1 MRLIKDYNELNK
13 FFVFFENYIKDL
25 NLSSNIKSNFLQNE
39 FRCYLGC
46 LLIGEKFSNI
56 QKYIS
61 NRYFMEATN
70 CSEIIQIKSFNDMNF
85 SKLISSIFPNLFDVT
100 NDSPE
105 KINQLFLNEI
115 FDKYKSTK
123 VDTNFPVEKFW
134 NEETKEF
141 FDKNGYCIFKNVFSK
156 NDVEKYKEVI
166 YQIAAKEK
174 KSSAAYFYGFNNSL
188 QRVYN
193 LINKTKEFDYLVNN
207 PLITSIMDDLF
218 DRDTL
223 HQKYVMASWH
233 GNIINPGGAAQVVHV
248 DSAVPEPL
256 PEWIIRANVNYI
268 VEDYTI
274 ENGATRCL
282 PGSHLFQ
289 KKPNPK
295 EIDKYKDKFIDL
307 VAPAGSVVIWHGH
320 LWHCSGQNQSDK
332 PRVALLGC
340 YAATHLL
347 EMCLEEYHPLIITNS
362 RKYEMEGDLK
372 KLFSLEHGIRPGSE
386 FL

>member
-1 MRLIKDYNELNK
+1 MKLIKDYNELNK
-13 FFVFFENYIKDL
+13 FFVFFENFLQDL
-25 NLSSNIKSNFLQNE
+25 NLSTDIKSSLLQNE

-46 LLIGEKFSNI
+46 LLIGERLNNI
-56 QKYIS
+56 SKYIS

-70 CSEIIQIKSFNDMNF
+70 CSEIIQIKDINSMNF
-85 SKLISSIFPNLFDVT
+85 SNQILSIFPNLFDNT
-100 NDSPE
+100 NESPE
-105 KINQLFLNEI
+105 NINKLFLNEI
-115 FDKYKSTK
+115 FTK
-123 VDTNFPVEKFW
+123 FKATKTNHEFPVKDFW
-134 NEETKEF
+134 NEKTKEF
-141 FDKNGYCIFKNVFSK
+141 FKKNGYCIFKNVFSK
-156 NDVEKYKEVI
+156 NDAIKYKEEI
-166 YQIAAKEK
+166 YRIAEKER
-174 KSSAAYFYGFNNSL
+174 KSSAAYLYGFNNSL

-218 DRDTL
+218 DRDTM
-223 HQKYVMASWH
+223 HQKYVIASWH

-282 PGSHLFQ
+282 PGSHLFL
-289 KKPNPK
+289 KKPNAK
-295 EIDKYKDKFIDL
+295 EIDKYKDKFVDL

-320 LWHCSGQNQSDK
+320 LWHCSGENQSNK
-332 PRVALLGC
+332 PRVGLLGC

-347 EMCLEEYHPLIITNS
+347 EMCLEENHPLVVTNS
-362 RKYEMEGDLK
+362 RRSDMDGDLR
-372 KLFSLEHGIRPGSE
+372 KLFSLEHGIKPGSQ